1 MSKLNKEREAF
12 KRALQKTGSLAASLP
27 LPSKLVEV
35 GASEGTSG
43 ELFIEEHQS
52 MERSTILQRP
62 IASYIF
68 TILSLL
74 KEKQNIFVE
83 IEEINENIRKNM
95 FSGSLYFT
103 SILDYPQIMKRIKT
117 NPQFQLTQEGCIRF
131 IPLLS
136 IANKTE
142 FLALLSRTP
151 TGLSIREL
159 KEGTPPKLID
169 SIVDELSKEELI
181 LEMPIGN
188 STNSDT
194 IVYESLLV
202 PPTTSIDPGFKR
214 LWRNTKVPQED
225 SELRGQMVKLKLKV
239 HGPTQERGAPTEFGG
254 IEGAR
259 ERMASLKRRP
269 NRSLSSLASK
279 KKENPYRR
287 IKITNDYLEG
297 IDFNDE

>member
-12 KRALQKTGSLAASLP
+12 KKALQKTGSLAASLP

-35 GASEGTSG
+35 GVSG
-43 ELFIEEHQS
+43 QIFTEEHQS
-52 MERSTILQRP
+52 MDQSTILQRP

-74 KEKQNIFVE
+74 KERQNIFVE

-95 FSGSLYFT
+95 FSSSLHFT
-103 SILDYPQIMKRIKT
+103 SILDYPQIMKRIST
-117 NPQFQLTQEGCIRF
+117 NPQFELTQEGCIRF

-142 FLALLSRTP
+142 FLSLLSRTP
-151 TGLSIREL
+151 TGLSIQEL

-169 SIVDELSKEELI
+169 SIVDELLKEELI

-194 IVYESLLV
+194 IIYESLLA

-259 ERMASLKRRP
+259 ERMASLKKRP
-269 NRSLSSLASK
+269 NRSSSSSASK

-297 IDFNDE
+297 IDLNDE